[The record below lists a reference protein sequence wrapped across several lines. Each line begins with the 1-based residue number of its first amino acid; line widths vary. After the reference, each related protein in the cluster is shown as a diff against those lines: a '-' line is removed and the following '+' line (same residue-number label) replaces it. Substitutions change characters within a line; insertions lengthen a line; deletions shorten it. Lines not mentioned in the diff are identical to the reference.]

1 MSPIKKKKLNKLRNE
16 LDSLDNTLLKIIKKR
31 TAIVKQV
38 LKLKDYKYQIVDKKR
53 IKIILNRIKKKSI
66 KNKIDPKITNHIWKN
81 MIKSYSDYERRNFKS
96 KSLFTMWWQFFFHK
110 HLVFS
115 STWIVLFSF

>member
-1 MSPIKKKKLNKLRNE
+1 MNKCRLLKKKKLNKLRNE

-53 IKIILNRIKKKSI
+53 IKIILKNIKIKSI
-66 KNKIDPKITNHIWKN
+66 KNDIDPKITQKIWKN
-81 MIKSYSDYERRNFKS
+81 MIWSYIDYERRNFK
-96 KSLFTMWWQFFFHK
+96 KK
-110 HLVFS
+110 
-115 STWIVLFSF
+115 

>member
-31 TAIVKQV
+31 TAIVKRV

-53 IKIILNRIKKKSI
+53 IKIILNRIKKK
-66 KNKIDPKITNHIWKN
+66 
-81 MIKSYSDYERRNFKS
+81 
-96 KSLFTMWWQFFFHK
+96 
-110 HLVFS
+110 
-115 STWIVLFSF
+115 

>member
-16 LDSLDNTLLKIIKKR
+16 LDSLDNRLLKIIKKR

-53 IKIILNRIKKKSI
+53 IKTILKRIKKKSI
-66 KNKIDPKITNHIWKN
+66 ENKIDPKITNHIWKN
-81 MIKSYSDYERRNFKS
+81 MIKSYIDYERRNFK
-96 KSLFTMWWQFFFHK
+96 KK
-110 HLVFS
+110 
-115 STWIVLFSF
+115 

>member
-31 TAIVKQV
+31 TAIVKRV
-38 LKLKDYKYQIVDKKR
+38 LKLKDYKYQIVDKKI

-66 KNKIDPKITNHIWKN
+66 KNKIDPKITNRIWKN
-81 MIKSYSDYERRNFKS
+81 MIMSYIDFERRNFK
-96 KSLFTMWWQFFFHK
+96 KK
-110 HLVFS
+110 
-115 STWIVLFSF
+115 

>member
-16 LDSLDNTLLKIIKKR
+16 LDSLDNILLKIIKKR
-31 TAIVKQV
+31 TSIVKQV

-66 KNKIDPKITNHIWKN
+66 KNKIDPKITNNIWKN
-81 MIKSYSDYERRNFKS
+81 MIKSYIDYERRNFKS
-96 KSLFTMWWQFFFHK
+96 K
-110 HLVFS
+110 
-115 STWIVLFSF
+115 

>member
-66 KNKIDPKITNHIWKN
+66 KNKIDPKITNHIL
-81 MIKSYSDYERRNFKS
+81 E
-96 KSLFTMWWQFFFHK
+96 K
-110 HLVFS
+110 HD
-115 STWIVLFSF
+115 

>member
-16 LDSLDNTLLKIIKKR
+16 LDSVDNTLLKIIKKR
-31 TAIVKQV
+31 TAIVKKV

-66 KNKIDPKITNHIWKN
+66 KNKIDPKITNNIWKN
-81 MIKSYSDYERRNFKS
+81 MIKSYIDYERRNFKS
-96 KSLFTMWWQFFFHK
+96 K
-110 HLVFS
+110 
-115 STWIVLFSF
+115 

>member
-53 IKIILNRIKKKSI
+53 IKVILDRIKKKSI
-66 KNKIDPKITNHIWKN
+66 KVPLDGGGGGG
-81 MIKSYSDYERRNFKS
+81 
-96 KSLFTMWWQFFFHK
+96 
-110 HLVFS
+110 
-115 STWIVLFSF
+115 

>member
-53 IKIILNRIKKKSI
+53 IKVILDRIKKKI
-66 KNKIDPKITNHIWKN
+66 N
-81 MIKSYSDYERRNFKS
+81 
-96 KSLFTMWWQFFFHK
+96 
-110 HLVFS
+110 
-115 STWIVLFSF
+115 

>member
-31 TAIVKQV
+31 TAIVKRV
-38 LKLKDYKYQIVDKKR
+38 LKLKDYKHQIVDKKR

-81 MIKSYSDYERRNFKS
+81 MIKSYIDYERRNFKN
-96 KSLFTMWWQFFFHK
+96 K
-110 HLVFS
+110 
-115 STWIVLFSF
+115 

>member
-53 IKIILNRIKKKSI
+53 IKIILNRIKKKI
-66 KNKIDPKITNHIWKN
+66 N
-81 MIKSYSDYERRNFKS
+81 
-96 KSLFTMWWQFFFHK
+96 
-110 HLVFS
+110 
-115 STWIVLFSF
+115 

>member
-31 TAIVKQV
+31 TAIVKRV

-81 MIKSYSDYERRNFKS
+81 MIKS
-96 KSLFTMWWQFFFHK
+96 
-110 HLVFS
+110 
-115 STWIVLFSF
+115 

>member
-81 MIKSYSDYERRNFKS
+81 MIKSYIDYERRNFKS
-96 KSLFTMWWQFFFHK
+96 KRK
-110 HLVFS
+110 
-115 STWIVLFSF
+115 

>member
-53 IKIILNRIKKKSI
+53 IKTILNRIKKKSI
-66 KNKIDPKITNHIWKN
+66 ENKIDPKITNHIWKN
-81 MIKSYSDYERRNFKS
+81 MIKSYIDYERRNFK
-96 KSLFTMWWQFFFHK
+96 KK
-110 HLVFS
+110 
-115 STWIVLFSF
+115 

>member
-1 MSPIKKKKLNKLRNE
+1 MNKCRLLKKKKLNKLRNQ

-31 TAIVKQV
+31 TAIVKKV

-53 IKIILNRIKKKSI
+53 IKIILNRIKQKSI

-81 MIKSYSDYERRNFKS
+81 MIKSYIDYERRNFKN
-96 KSLFTMWWQFFFHK
+96 K
-110 HLVFS
+110 
-115 STWIVLFSF
+115 

>member
-1 MSPIKKKKLNKLRNE
+1 MSPIKKKKLNNLRNE

-53 IKIILNRIKKKSI
+53 IKTILNRIKKKSI
-66 KNKIDPKITNHIWKN
+66 ENKIDPKITNHIWKN
-81 MIKSYSDYERRNFKS
+81 MIKSYIDYERRNFK
-96 KSLFTMWWQFFFHK
+96 KK
-110 HLVFS
+110 
-115 STWIVLFSF
+115 

>member
-1 MSPIKKKKLNKLRNE
+1 MNKCRLLKKKKLNKLRNE
-16 LDSLDNTLLKIIKKR
+16 LDSLDNILLKIIKKR

-81 MIKSYSDYERRNFKS
+81 IIKSYIDYERRNFKS
-96 KSLFTMWWQFFFHK
+96 K
-110 HLVFS
+110 
-115 STWIVLFSF
+115 

>member
-31 TAIVKQV
+31 TAIVKRV

-53 IKIILNRIKKKSI
+53 IKVILDRIKKKI
-66 KNKIDPKITNHIWKN
+66 N
-81 MIKSYSDYERRNFKS
+81 
-96 KSLFTMWWQFFFHK
+96 
-110 HLVFS
+110 
-115 STWIVLFSF
+115 

>member
-16 LDSLDNTLLKIIKKR
+16 LDSLDNILLKIIKKR

-66 KNKIDPKITNHIWKN
+66 KNKIDPKITNNIWKN
-81 MIKSYSDYERRNFKS
+81 IIKSYIDYERRNFKS
-96 KSLFTMWWQFFFHK
+96 K
-110 HLVFS
+110 
-115 STWIVLFSF
+115 

>member
-31 TAIVKQV
+31 TAIVKRV

-66 KNKIDPKITNHIWKN
+66 KNKIDPKITNRIWKN
-81 MIKSYSDYERRNFKS
+81 MIMSYIDFERRNFK
-96 KSLFTMWWQFFFHK
+96 K
-110 HLVFS
+110 
-115 STWIVLFSF
+115 

>member
-31 TAIVKQV
+31 TAIVKRV

-53 IKIILNRIKKKSI
+53 IKIILNRIKKKS
-66 KNKIDPKITNHIWKN
+66 
-81 MIKSYSDYERRNFKS
+81 
-96 KSLFTMWWQFFFHK
+96 
-110 HLVFS
+110 
-115 STWIVLFSF
+115 